1 MFILLYGMSGSGKS
15 TISREIYEYLMAKH
29 ITCTVIPMDYFY
41 KEGPQ
46 TSFDVPDAFD
56 FQKLRHC
63 IITLQH
69 NRPYTIYEY
78 DYETYTYN
86 KQKAY
91 TLYNSK
97 VILIEGLYAN
107 YCRFLLL

>member
-1 MFILLYGMSGSGKS
+1 MSGSGKS
-15 TISREIYEYLMAKH
+15 TISREIYDYLMEKR

-46 TSFDVPDAFD
+46 PSFDVPDAFD
-56 FQKLRHC
+56 FKKLRDC
-63 IITLQH
+63 IATLQN
-69 NRPYTIYEY
+69 NRPYTIYQY
-78 DYETYTYN
+78 DYEMNTYM
-86 KQKAY
+86 KHKAY